1 MSKQTTPIWLSI
13 SQAAE
18 QFGVHK
24 NTIRNLIRRGE
35 LPASRIGER
44 IIRISEADLLALFT
58 PYVGGEYSTWNK

>member
-1 MSKQTTPIWLSI
+1 MSTKTTPIWLSI
-13 SQAAE
+13 SQAADK
-18 QFGVHK
+18 FGVHK

-44 IIRISEADLLALFT
+44 IIRISESDLQALFT

>member
-1 MSKQTTPIWLSI
+1 MSQKTTPNWLSI

-24 NTIRNLIRRGE
+24 NTIRNLIGRGE

-58 PYVGGEYSTWNK
+58 PYVRGEYSSWNK